1 MKVETQLAGALTISV
16 RTFDKS
22 PLPSG
27 GRVFVSLRL
36 GWHPPRL
43 DLPNNRSG
51 QADVV
56 LPAVAKE
63 QLQISVR
70 VPGFKVLRTLPRIQW
85 DMNHSYPLRFEG
97 ATTLIIVLTPD
108 N

>member
-1 MKVETQLAGALTISV
+1 MGRRKYVDNSQCVHLIRAS
-16 RTFDKS
+16 
-22 PLPSG
+22 LPSG
-27 GRVFVSLRL
+27 GRVFVSRRL

-70 VPGFKVLRTLPRIQW
+70 VPGFKVLTDPAQ
-85 DMNHSYPLRFEG
+85 DSMGYES
-97 ATTLIIVLTPD
+97 
-108 N
+108 